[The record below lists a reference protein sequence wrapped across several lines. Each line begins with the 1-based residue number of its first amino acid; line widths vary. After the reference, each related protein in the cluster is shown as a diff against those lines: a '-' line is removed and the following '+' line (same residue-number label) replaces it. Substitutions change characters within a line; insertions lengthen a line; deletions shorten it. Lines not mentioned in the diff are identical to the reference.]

1 MQVSFNITK
10 KILDLV
16 NDKNPSLI
24 ISYFSLKT
32 FKIKLE
38 EQ

>member
-16 NDKNPSLI
+16 NDKNSSLI
-24 ISYFSLKT
+24 IFFFSLKT
-32 FKIKLE
+32 FKIKLK